1 MDCDQKGILFINNMK
16 YAASLHFLLHCKGTS
31 VKEKF
36 LKNLRI
42 RTCNENFKK
51 TTILIDEK
59 KEKLSKNSLTMMYPD
74 WKCNED
80 DQESDY
86 NESDEVQD
94 LPYTSS
100 DDKIYEENY
109 LNTNMDGESLQKER
123 FQICTSIHN
132 FSGNT
137 EKNMPRRRLYR

>member
-1 MDCDQKGILFINNMK
+1 MK

-74 WKCNED
+74 WKRNED

-86 NESDEVQD
+86 NESDKVPD
-94 LPYTSS
+94 LYVSS
-100 DDKIYEENY
+100 DN
-109 LNTNMDGESLQKER
+109 S
-123 FQICTSIHN
+123 
-132 FSGNT
+132 
-137 EKNMPRRRLYR
+137 P